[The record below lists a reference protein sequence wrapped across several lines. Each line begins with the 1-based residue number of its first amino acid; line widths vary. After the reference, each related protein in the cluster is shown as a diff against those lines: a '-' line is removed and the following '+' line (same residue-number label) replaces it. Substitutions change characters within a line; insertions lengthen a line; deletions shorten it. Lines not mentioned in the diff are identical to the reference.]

1 MVTSRVYYEK
11 VDQADSS
18 EVIQQRFRRLLDAS
32 GILVQVK
39 PRDQVVMKLHFGE
52 AGNTGFIKPEWVR
65 VISQKIK
72 ERQAVPVMAETN
84 TLYRGQR
91 TNSKDHLALAARHG
105 FTLEKAGAGI
115 IIPEDS
121 PDNVMDVS
129 VEQPYIKVAKVIK
142 LFLEADVLVSLA
154 HFKGHL
160 MTGFGG
166 ALKNIGMG
174 CASREGKL
182 AQHGG
187 VAPFVDEG
195 RCVGCGECAVV
206 CPADAIALE
215 QKRAF
220 IDGELCIG
228 CASCIAACPQE
239 AIDVPWEAG
248 GETIQEKMVE
258 YAKAV
263 LDARQ
268 GKTVFVNFAVKITKE
283 CDCLAKDDPRICPD
297 IGLFASLD
305 PVSVDKACYDQVMA
319 ASGRDVLRE
328 AHPHC
333 DGMKQL
339 LYAQRL
345 GLGRMDY
352 TLILVE

>member
-1 MVTSRVYYEK
+1 MKSQVYYVK
-11 VDQADSS
+11 VAPADSAGVMQ
-18 EVIQQRFRRLLDAS
+18 EKLRRLLEAS
-32 GILVQVK
+32 GTLRQVR

-52 AGNTGFIKPEWVR
+52 EGNTGFVKPEWVR
-65 VISQKIK
+65 VFSLNIK
-72 ERQAVPVMAETN
+72 QAQAVPVMAETN

-105 FTLEKAGAGI
+105 FTLEKTAAAI
-115 IIPEDS
+115 SIPEDK
-121 PDNVMDVS
+121 PENVRDVS
-129 VEQPYIKVAKVIK
+129 VQQTHIKTAKIIKV
-142 LFLEADVLVSLA
+142 FLEADVLVVLS

-166 ALKNIGMG
+166 AVKNVGMG

-187 VAPFVDEG
+187 VAPFVSQDG
-195 RCVGCGECAVV
+195 CVGCGECVQV
-206 CPADAIALE
+206 CPADAITLDDDL
-215 QKRAF
+215 AF
-220 IDGELCIG
+220 IDGGRCIG

-263 LDARQ
+263 LDPRQ

-297 IGLFASLD
+297 IGFFASLD
-305 PVSVDKACYDQVMA
+305 PVSVDKACYDQVLA
-319 ASGRDVLRE
+319 ACGRDVLKE
-328 AHPHC
+328 AHPHR

-339 LYAQRL
+339 LYAEQL
-345 GLGRMDY
+345 GLGRMEY
-352 TLILVE
+352 ELMEVE